1 MNTQRRIRNG
11 ITSRLSASYMLIGC
25 DNSQHSAQHAPLF
38 SAGGMK
44 KVIFSLAL
52 GTFGLGMAEFGIMG
66 VLTELARDVGITI
79 PAAGHMISFYA
90 FGVVL
95 GAPVMALFSSRFSL
109 KHILLFLVTLC
120 VMGNAIF
127 TFSSSYLMLAVGRLV
142 SGFPHGAFFGV
153 GAIVLSKITRPGKV
167 TAAVAGMV
175 SGMTVANL
183 VGIPVGTYLSQE
195 FSWRYTFLL
204 IAVFNI
210 AVLTAIFFWVP
221 DIRDKAQGSLR
232 EQFHFLRS
240 PAPWLIF
247 AATMFSNAGVFAW
260 FSYIKPFMMYIS
272 GFSETSMTF
281 IMMLVGLGMVLGNL
295 LSGKLSGRYTPLRIA
310 VVTDLVIVLSLMAL
324 FFFSGYKTASLTS
337 AFICC
342 AGLFALSAPLQILL
356 LQNAKGG
363 ELLGAAGGQI
373 AFNLGSAIGAWCG
386 RLMLT
391 LGFAYHYVALPAALL
406 SFSAMSSL
414 LVYGRL
420 KHKQPSVTPVA
431 G

>member
-1 MNTQRRIRNG
+1 
-11 ITSRLSASYMLIGC
+11 
-25 DNSQHSAQHAPLF
+25 
-38 SAGGMK
+38 MK

-95 GAPVMALFSSRFSL
+95 GAPIIAIFSSRFSL
-109 KHILLFLVTLC
+109 KNILLFLVTLC
-120 VMGNAIF
+120 VLGNAIF
-127 TFSSSYLMLAVGRLV
+127 TLSSSYLMLAIGRLV

-153 GAIVLSKITRPGKV
+153 GAIILTKLARPGKV
-167 TAAVAGMV
+167 TAAVAGMI

-183 VGIPVGTYLSQE
+183 VGIPVGTWLSQA

-204 IAVFNI
+204 IAIFNI
-210 AVLTAIFFWVP
+210 AVIVSIAFWVP
-221 DIRDKAQGSLR
+221 NIRDEAKGKLR
-232 EQFHFLRS
+232 EQFQFLKS

-247 AATMFSNAGVFAW
+247 SATMFGNAGVFAW
-260 FSYIKPFMMYIS
+260 FSYVKPYMMYIS
-272 GFSETSMTF
+272 GFSEGLMTF
-281 IMMLVGLGMVLGNL
+281 IMMLAGLGMVLGNL
-295 LSGKLSGRYTPLRIA
+295 LSGRISGRYTPLRIA
-310 VVTDLVIVLSLMAL
+310 VVTDFVIVLALVLL
-324 FFFSGYKTASLTS
+324 FFVGDMKAASLAF

-363 ELLGAAGGQI
+363 ELLGAAGGQM
-373 AFNLGSAIGAWCG
+373 AFNLGSAVGAYCG
-386 RLMLT
+386 GMMLT
-391 LGFAYHYVALPAALL
+391 LGFAYNYVTIPAALL

-414 LVYGRL
+414 LLYGRL
-420 KHKQPSVTPVA
+420 KRGVQQVA
-431 G
+431 PAT

>member
-1 MNTQRRIRNG
+1 MN
-11 ITSRLSASYMLIGC
+11 
-25 DNSQHSAQHAPLF
+25 
-38 SAGGMK
+38 

-66 VLTELARDVGITI
+66 ILTELARDVGISI
-79 PAAGHMISFYA
+79 PAAGHMISYYA

-95 GAPVMALFSSRFSL
+95 GAPIIALFSSRFSL

-120 VMGNAIF
+120 VIGNAIF
-127 TFSSSYLMLAVGRLV
+127 TLSSSYAMLAVGRLV

-153 GAIVLSKITRPGKV
+153 GAIILSKLVRPGKV

-175 SGMTVANL
+175 AGMTVANL
-183 VGIPVGTYLSQE
+183 VGIPLGTFLSHE

-204 IAVFNI
+204 IAVFNV
-210 AVLTAIFFWVP
+210 AVMVSIGFWVP
-221 DIRDKAQGSLR
+221 DLHDEAKGKLR
-232 EQFHFLRS
+232 EQFHFLKS

-247 AATMFSNAGVFAW
+247 SATLFGNAGVFAW
-260 FSYIKPFMMYIS
+260 FSYIKPYMIYVS
-272 GFSETSMTF
+272 GFSETVMTF

-295 LSGKLSGRYTPLRIA
+295 LSGRLSGRFSPLRIA
-310 VVTDLVIVLSLMAL
+310 ATTDFVIVLCLLLL
-324 FFFSGYKTASLTS
+324 FYVGGIKVASLTF

-356 LQNAKGG
+356 LENAKGG

-373 AFNLGSAIGAWCG
+373 AFNLGSAIGAYCG
-386 RLMLT
+386 GMMLT

-406 SFSAMSSL
+406 SFTAMASL
-414 LVYGRL
+414 LTYGRVKL
-420 KHKQPSVTPVA
+420 RQHPVSPVA
-431 G
+431 GGR

>member
-1 MNTQRRIRNG
+1 MKWHSTSLIRKLSLLAANVRRYDARP
-11 ITSRLSASYMLIGC
+11 ASFL
-25 DNSQHSAQHAPLF
+25 L
-38 SAGGMK
+38 AGGMK

-66 VLTELARDVGITI
+66 VLTELARDVGISI

-95 GAPVMALFSSRFSL
+95 GAPIIALFSNRFSL

-120 VMGNAIF
+120 VIGNAIF
-127 TFSSSYLMLAVGRLV
+127 TLSSSYFMLAVGRLV

-153 GAIVLSKITRPGKV
+153 GAIILSKLARPGKV
-167 TAAVAGMV
+167 TAAVAGMI

-183 VGIPVGTYLSQE
+183 VGIPVGTWLSQE

-210 AVLTAIFFWVP
+210 AVIVSVAFWVP
-221 DIRDKAQGSLR
+221 NISDEAKGKLR
-232 EQFHFLRS
+232 EQFHFLKS
-240 PAPWLIF
+240 PAPWFIF
-247 AATMFSNAGVFAW
+247 SATMFGNAGVFAW
-260 FSYIKPFMMYIS
+260 FSYVKPYMMYIS
-272 GFSETSMTF
+272 GFSEALMTF

-295 LSGKLSGRYTPLRIA
+295 LSGRLSGRYTPLRIA
-310 VVTDLVIVLSLMAL
+310 VITDFVIVLAL
-324 FFFSGYKTASLTS
+324 LLLFACGGIKAASLTF

-373 AFNLGSAIGAWCG
+373 AFNLGSAIGAYCG
-386 RLMLT
+386 GMMLT
-391 LGFAYHYVALPAALL
+391 LGFAYNYVTLPAALL

-414 LVYGRL
+414 LVYARL
-420 KHKQPSVTPVA
+420 KRAVPLMTHAA

>member
-1 MNTQRRIRNG
+1 MKWHSTSLIRKLSLLAANVRRYDAHP
-11 ITSRLSASYMLIGC
+11 ASFL
-25 DNSQHSAQHAPLF
+25 L
-38 SAGGMK
+38 AGGMK

-66 VLTELARDVGITI
+66 VLTELAQDVGISI

-95 GAPVMALFSSRFSL
+95 GAPIIALFSSRFSL

-120 VMGNAIF
+120 VIGNTIF
-127 TFSSSYLMLAVGRLV
+127 TLSSSYFMLAVGRLV

-153 GAIVLSKITRPGKV
+153 GAIILSKLARPGKV
-167 TAAVAGMV
+167 TAAVAGMI

-183 VGIPVGTYLSQE
+183 VGIPFGTWLSQE

-210 AVLTAIFFWVP
+210 AVMVSVAFWVP
-221 DIRDKAQGSLR
+221 NISDEAKGKLR
-232 EQFHFLRS
+232 EQFHFLKS

-247 AATMFSNAGVFAW
+247 SATMFGNAGVFAW
-260 FSYIKPFMMYIS
+260 FSYVKPYMMYIS
-272 GFSETSMTF
+272 GFSESLMTF

-295 LSGKLSGRYTPLRIA
+295 LSGRLSGRYTPLRIA
-310 VVTDLVIVLSLMAL
+310 VITDFVIVLAL
-324 FFFSGYKTASLTS
+324 LLLFAFGGIKVASLTF

-373 AFNLGSAIGAWCG
+373 AFNLGSAIGAYCG
-386 RLMLT
+386 GMMLT
-391 LGFAYHYVALPAALL
+391 LGFAYNYVTLPAALL

-414 LVYGRL
+414 LLYGRL
-420 KHKQPSVTPVA
+420 KRAVPQMTHAA

>member
-1 MNTQRRIRNG
+1 
-11 ITSRLSASYMLIGC
+11 
-25 DNSQHSAQHAPLF
+25 
-38 SAGGMK
+38 MK

-109 KHILLFLVTLC
+109 KHILLFLVILC

-153 GAIVLSKITRPGKV
+153 GAIVLSKIIRPGKV

-183 VGIPVGTYLSQE
+183 VGIPFGTYLSQE

-204 IAVFNI
+204 FAVFNI

-247 AATMFSNAGVFAW
+247 AATMFGNAGVFAW

-324 FFFSGYKTASLTS
+324 FFFSGYKTASLTF

-373 AFNLGSAIGAWCG
+373 AFNLGSA
-386 RLMLT
+386 
-391 LGFAYHYVALPAALL
+391 
-406 SFSAMSSL
+406 
-414 LVYGRL
+414 
-420 KHKQPSVTPVA
+420 
-431 G
+431 

>member
-1 MNTQRRIRNG
+1 MKWHSTSLIRKLSLLAANVRRYDAYP
-11 ITSRLSASYMLIGC
+11 ASFL
-25 DNSQHSAQHAPLF
+25 L
-38 SAGGMK
+38 AGGMK

-66 VLTELARDVGITI
+66 VLTELARDVGISI

-95 GAPVMALFSSRFSL
+95 GAPIIALFSNRFSL

-120 VMGNAIF
+120 VIGNAIF
-127 TFSSSYLMLAVGRLV
+127 TLSSSYFMLAVGRLV

-153 GAIVLSKITRPGKV
+153 GAIILSKLARPGKV
-167 TAAVAGMV
+167 TAAVAGMI

-183 VGIPVGTYLSQE
+183 VGIPVGTWLSQE

-210 AVLTAIFFWVP
+210 AVIVSVAFWVP
-221 DIRDKAQGSLR
+221 NISDEAKGKLR
-232 EQFHFLRS
+232 EQFHFLKS

-247 AATMFSNAGVFAW
+247 SATMFGNAGVFAL
-260 FSYIKPFMMYIS
+260 FSYVKPYMMYIS
-272 GFSETSMTF
+272 GFSEALMTF

-295 LSGKLSGRYTPLRIA
+295 LSGRLSGRYTPLRIA
-310 VVTDLVIVLSLMAL
+310 VITDFVIVLAL
-324 FFFSGYKTASLTS
+324 LLLFAFGGIKAASLAF

-373 AFNLGSAIGAWCG
+373 AFNLGSAIGAYCG
-386 RLMLT
+386 GMMLT
-391 LGFAYHYVALPAALL
+391 LGFAYNYVTLPAALL

-414 LVYGRL
+414 LLYGRL
-420 KHKQPSVTPVA
+420 KRGVQQQVA
-431 G
+431 PAT